1 MRSQHAVW
9 SRILVLVAGVSLLAC
24 SSKEH
29 PTPGDGAPSSA
40 KTPLASAPG
49 WTATAPM
56 ARTRG
61 QHGAVLLPSGELL
74 VVNGVNRLGFVTV
87 AELYNPA
94 TGTWRDAGDSG
105 LQGNVTAALLLPN
118 GKVLALTDGSI
129 SGRLYDPATGTWTPT
144 GNMAQTRGL
153 PTVTL
158 LNSGQVLVA
167 GGTGTGGVRLT
178 SAELYDPASNTFLP
192 TGAMSLGRG
201 AHSATLLRNGQV
213 LAVSG
218 FDQAGEVPGAD
229 RYDPTTGTWTAAA
242 PLLTPRHYFTSTL
255 LPDGR
260 VLVAGGF
267 AAGGITTASEIYDPA
282 ANTWTATGSLAFARS
297 GHSATLLPDGRV
309 LVSGGADST
318 RAPQVVS
325 EVYDP
330 ATGTWTA
337 AGSLNIGRE
346 NHTATLLPSGKVLV
360 AGGYSSP
367 GSLTFYAE
375 TELYDPA
382 VSRWSPAGAMGTP
395 RNDPMVALLPTGR
408 VLVAGG
414 RDGSGASSTAVE
426 LYDRTANTWTS
437 APALSTPRERATATV
452 LPSGDVLVVGGRAGG
467 TSVTATERYNA
478 ASNAWT
484 LTASLTTPRHVHTAT
499 LLPDGTVLVVG
510 GQRNATVLS
519 AVERYA
525 PGSNTWTPV
534 AAAPRVRAGHGAV
547 LLPSGR
553 VLVAGGHDNVGAAL
567 ASADL
572 YDPTTD
578 TWAPAAALAQGRD
591 ELTLTLLPSGQVL
604 ATGGIAGL
612 TELASSELYDPGTN
626 TWSSV
631 GTLAQPRWLHTATLM
646 PSGKVLVAGG
656 LTVLSAF
663 SDVAEVYDPI
673 TRVWSTV
680 NAPASRGGLVSV
692 ALPSGEALLAGG
704 TLPPNAEL
712 FDDTG
717 ALPAWRPVV
726 TRPETLVPACPTV
739 LEGLLF
745 RGISGASS
753 GASTGDSPTDF
764 PLVRLLSA
772 EGERLLTL
780 PGSDTSQTRATV
792 TVPVSVP
799 LGPYALTVFANGI
812 PGGRMVQVVANQT
825 PAALNQD
832 VATGLDTALPIT
844 LTATDPDAGQVLT
857 WTVVRQPLHGTLS
870 GTPPNLTYTPEA
882 GYVGADSF
890 DFRVRDCLQDSNLGT
905 VNITV
910 TQGPPPTLTCPADV
924 TAEATGPDGA
934 VVTYD
939 PAVPSQVGTPVNY
952 SVPSGSRFPRGTT
965 TVTANTA
972 GGVPA
977 SCSFLVTVQD
987 TTPPSVTC
995 PSDQTAITDASGAQV
1010 TFEPTATDAV
1020 TATPTITSSPASG
1033 STFAPGSTQVTVTAT
1048 DEAGNSAQC
1057 TFRVAVQ
1064 ATVVSIAGGGCQ
1076 SAGGDATSALALLA
1090 GLASWA
1096 GLRRRR
1102 TSTGVR

>member
-40 KTPLASAPG
+40 KTPLAAAPG
-49 WTATAPM
+49 WAPTVSM
-56 ARTRG
+56 ARTRA

-74 VVNGVNRLGFVTV
+74 VINGVNRTGFVRE

-105 LQGNVTAALLLPN
+105 IQGNVTEAVLLPN
-118 GKVLALTDGSI
+118 GKVLALTDGST
-129 SGRLYDPATGTWTPT
+129 SGRLYDPATGTWTAT

-153 PTVTL
+153 PTITL

-167 GGTGTGGVRLT
+167 GGTGSGGVRLT

-192 TGAMSLGRG
+192 TGAMTLGRG

-218 FDQAGEVPGAD
+218 FNQAGEVPGAD
-229 RYDPTTGTWTAAA
+229 RYDPTTGTWSATA
-242 PLLTPRHYFTSTL
+242 PVLVPRHYSTSTL

-267 AAGGITTASEIYDPA
+267 TAGGVTTASEIYDPA
-282 ANTWTATGSLAFARS
+282 TNTWTATGSLAFARS

-309 LVSGGADST
+309 LASGGSDSA
-318 RAPQVVS
+318 RNPQVVS
-325 EVYDP
+325 EVYNP
-330 ATGTWTA
+330 ATGQWTP
-337 AGSLNIGRE
+337 AGSMNIGRE

-360 AGGYSSP
+360 AGGYSSAP
-367 GSLTFYAE
+367 SLTFYAE

-382 VSRWSPAGAMGTP
+382 VSRWSPAGALGTP
-395 RNDPMVALLPTGR
+395 RTDPVVALLPTGK

-414 RDGSGASSTAVE
+414 RTGSGASSTAVE
-426 LYDRTANTWTS
+426 LYDRTTNAWAS
-437 APALSTPRERATATV
+437 ALALATPRERATATV
-452 LPSGDVLVVGGRAGG
+452 LPSGQVLVAGGRNGS
-467 TSVTATERYNA
+467 TSVTAAERYDA
-478 ASNAWT
+478 ASNTWT
-484 LTASLTTPRHVHTAT
+484 PVASLTTPRHVHTAT

-510 GQRNATVLS
+510 GQRNLTVLS
-519 AVERYA
+519 AVERYT
-525 PGSNTWTPV
+525 PGNNTWTPV
-534 AAAPRVRAGHGAV
+534 ASAAIPRAAHATV
-547 LLPSGR
+547 LLPDGR
-553 VLVAGGHDNVGAAL
+553 VLIVGGHDNTGAPL
-567 ASADL
+567 ASAEL
-572 YDPTTD
+572 YDPATN
-578 TWAPAAALAQGRD
+578 TWAPAAGLAQARE

-604 ATGGIAGL
+604 ATGGLAGV
-612 TELASSELYDPGTN
+612 TELASAELYDPGTN
-626 TWSSV
+626 TWTGV
-631 GTLAQPRWLHTATLM
+631 GPLAQERWHHTATLM

-656 LTVLSAF
+656 LTFASAF

-692 ALPSGEALLAGG
+692 ALPSGEVLLAGG
-704 TLPPNAEL
+704 DDTRNSEL

-726 TRPETLVPACPTV
+726 TRPATLVPACPTV

-745 RGISGASS
+745 RGISGAS
-753 GASTGDSPTDF
+753 GGTSTGDSPTDF
-764 PLVRLLSA
+764 PLVRLQAA
-772 EGERLLTL
+772 EGGRLLTL
-780 PGSDTSQTRATV
+780 PSSDTSSTRATV

-799 LGPYALTVFANGI
+799 LGTYALTVFANAI

-825 PAALNQD
+825 PTAINQD
-832 VATGLDTALPIT
+832 VAAGLDTPLAVT
-844 LTATDPDAGQVLT
+844 LTATDPDVGQVLT

-870 GTPPNLTYTPEA
+870 GTPPNLTYTPA
-882 GYVGADSF
+882 PGYVGADSF
-890 DFRVRDCLQDSNLGT
+890 DFRVRDCVQDSNLGT

-910 TQGPPPTLTCPADV
+910 TAGPPPTLTCPADV

-939 PAVPSQVGTPVNY
+939 PAVPGQVGTPVSY
-952 SVPSGSRFPRGTT
+952 SVPSGSRFPLGAT
-965 TVTANTA
+965 TVTATTA

-977 SCSFLVTVQD
+977 SCSFVVTVRD

-995 PSDQTAITDASGAQV
+995 PSDQTATTDGAGAQV
-1010 TFEPTATDAV
+1010 SFEPTATDAV
-1020 TATPTITSSPASG
+1020 TATPTVTSSPASG
-1033 STFAPGSTQVTVTAT
+1033 SVFAPGSTRVTVTAT

-1057 TFRVAVQ
+1057 TFQVAVQ
-1064 ATVVSIAGGGCQ
+1064 AAVVSIAGGGCQ

-1102 TSTGVR
+1102 TSPGVR

>member
-29 PTPGDGAPSSA
+29 PNPGDGAPTSA

-56 ARTRG
+56 ARTRA

-74 VVNGVNRLGFVTV
+74 VVNGVNRTGFVSV

-105 LQGNVTAALLLPN
+105 IQGNVSQAVLLPN
-118 GKVLALTDGSI
+118 GKVLVLTDGSI
-129 SGRLYDPATGTWTPT
+129 SGRLYDPASGTWTPT

-158 LNSGQVLVA
+158 LNSGQALVA
-167 GGTGTGGVRLT
+167 GGTGSGGVRLT

-192 TGAMSLGRG
+192 TGAMTLGRG
-201 AHSATLLRNGQV
+201 AHSTTLLRNGRV

-218 FDQAGEVPGAD
+218 FNQAGEVPGAD
-229 RYDPTTGTWTAAA
+229 LYDPTTGTWTAAA
-242 PLLTPRHYFTSTL
+242 SPLTPRHYFTSTL

-267 AAGGITTASEIYDPA
+267 TAGGVTPASEIYDPA
-282 ANTWTATGSLAFARS
+282 ANTWTATASLAFPRS

-309 LVSGGADST
+309 LVAGGSDSA
-318 RAPQVVS
+318 RNAQVVS
-325 EVYDP
+325 EVYNP
-330 ATGTWTA
+330 ATGQWTA
-337 AGSLNIGRE
+337 AGSMSIGRE

-360 AGGYSSP
+360 AGGYSSAP
-367 GSLTFYAE
+367 SLTFYAE
-375 TELYDPA
+375 AELYDPA
-382 VSRWSPAGAMGTP
+382 VSRWSPAGTLGTP
-395 RNDPMVALLPTGR
+395 RTDPVVALLPTGR

-414 RDGSGASSTAVE
+414 REAIGASSTAVE
-426 LYDRTANTWTS
+426 LYDRTANAWTS

-452 LPSGDVLVVGGRAGG
+452 LPSGQVLVAGGRNGT
-467 TSVTATERYNA
+467 TSVTATERYDA

-484 LTASLTTPRHVHTAT
+484 PAASLTTPRHIHTAT
-499 LLPDGTVLVVG
+499 LLNDGTVLAVG
-510 GQRNATVLS
+510 GQRNVTVLD
-519 AVERYA
+519 AVERYT
-525 PGSNTWTPV
+525 PGNNTWTPV
-534 AAAPRVRAGHGAV
+534 ATAATPRAAHAAV
-547 LLPSGR
+547 LLPDGR
-553 VLVAGGHDNVGAAL
+553 VLVAGGHDNSGAPL
-567 ASADL
+567 ASAAL
-572 YDPTTD
+572 YDPATNA
-578 TWAPAAALAQGRD
+578 WAPAASLAQARE

-604 ATGGIAGL
+604 ATGGLSGF
-612 TELASSELYDPGTN
+612 TELASAELYNPATN
-626 TWSSV
+626 GWASV
-631 GTLAQPRWLHTATLM
+631 GALAQPRWHHTAALL

-656 LTVLSAF
+656 LTVAGEF
-663 SDVAEVYDPI
+663 ADAAEVYDPA

-680 NAPASRGGLVSV
+680 NAPASRGGLVLA

-704 TLPPNAEL
+704 ATAPNAEL

-726 TRPETLVPACPTV
+726 TRPATLVPACPTV

-745 RGISGASS
+745 RGISGAS
-753 GASTGDSPTDF
+753 GGTSTGDSPTDF
-764 PLVRLLSA
+764 PLVRLQAA
-772 EGERLLTL
+772 EGGRLLTL
-780 PGSDTSQTRATV
+780 PSSDTSSTRATV

-799 LGPYALTVFANGI
+799 LGPYALSVFANGI
-812 PGGRMVQVVANQT
+812 PGGRMVQLVANQT
-825 PAALNQD
+825 PTALNQD
-832 VATGLDTALPIT
+832 VAAGKDTPLAIT
-844 LTATDPDAGQVLT
+844 LTATDPDVGQVLT

-870 GTPPNLTYTPEA
+870 GTPPALTYTPA
-882 GYVGADSF
+882 PGYVGADSF
-890 DFRVRDCLQDSNLGT
+890 DFRVRDCVQDSNLAT

-910 TQGPPPTLTCPADV
+910 TEGPPPTLTCPADV

-939 PAVPSQVGTPVNY
+939 PAVPGQVGTPVTY
-952 SVPSGSRFPRGTT
+952 SVPSGSRFPRGAT
-965 TVTANTA
+965 TVTASTA

-987 TTPPSVTC
+987 TTPPTVTC
-995 PSDQTAITDASGAQV
+995 PSDQTATTDASGAQV

-1057 TFRVAVQ
+1057 TFQVAVQ

-1076 SAGGDATSALALLA
+1076 SVGGDATSALALLT

-1102 TSTGVR
+1102 TSAGVR